1 MKKKDTQEA
10 HLTAWA
16 KLLKVVQENEAGLA
30 GIGPFRQA
38 LEKAHQEALTHR
50 RVRSAMRAS
59 AQAATKR
66 LHVSLA
72 EGKDAAISL
81 RSVVRG
87 VLGPRSEK
95 LRLYG
100 IAPCCKR
107 PKAARKPAAGA

>member
-38 LEKAHQEALTHR
+38 LEKAQQEALTHR

-59 AQAATKR
+59 AASTAAYVV
-66 LHVSLA
+66 VSGL
-72 EGKDAAISL
+72 GGC
-81 RSVVRG
+81 RSAT
-87 VLGPRSEK
+87 S
-95 LRLYG
+95 
-100 IAPCCKR
+100 
-107 PKAARKPAAGA
+107 